1 MRLIRMIR
9 SLALSVALA
18 AGLGAPAAAAGQEAE
33 SATDLAALDLP
44 VSFSRIKSR
53 MAEVPELGE
62 TRGQLR
68 LNYRINVYGRAPA
81 IEFLQNFIVLDTA
94 PAAYG
99 GPTHAEMIEVMT
111 PKESRPRAISTGNL
125 LGNWRRP

>member
-1 MRLIRMIR
+1 MIR
-9 SLALSVALA
+9 SLALIVALA

-33 SATDLAALDLP
+33 SATDPAALAALDLP

-99 GPTHAEMIEVMT
+99 GPTHAEMIEMMT
-111 PKESRPRAISTGNL
+111 PKEWRPRAISSGNL